1 MQPVFDA
8 AAPRA
13 SVRLLEAAAL
23 FQIGRCAGKENCYV
37 KNNELENGKLQNMNF
52 QEYNPAF

>member
-1 MQPVFDA
+1 MFDA

-23 FQIGRCAGKENCYV
+23 FQIGRCAGKENYYV